1 MKELMNKIPEGT
13 DAMFEES
20 RISSLKQI
28 ESSRSTKDRI
38 FWKYRSLED
47 RGLNYDISKNVYED
61 LGKMTMADMTRYF
74 DSNVAGRKYVYCV
87 IGKKSEM
94 DMAVLNSLGT
104 VQELSLEEVFGF

>member
-1 MKELMNKIPEGT
+1 
-13 DAMFEES
+13 
-20 RISSLKQI
+20 
-28 ESSRSTKDRI
+28 
-38 FWKYRSLED
+38 LED